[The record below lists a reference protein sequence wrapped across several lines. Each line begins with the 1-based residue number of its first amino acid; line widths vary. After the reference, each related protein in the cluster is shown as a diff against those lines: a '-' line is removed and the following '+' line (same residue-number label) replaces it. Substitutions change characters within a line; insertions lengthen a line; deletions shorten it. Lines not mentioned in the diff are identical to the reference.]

1 MKTAT
6 ATMPPAGTII
16 HAYPEWDDRDGKFR
30 VYLVRADG
38 EGGDDFDSAKPMQ
51 SEILGESI
59 EARLYRAAFCAHPKD
74 FRGEHE
80 RVLGFDKEP
89 PAKRA
94 AAAVKKELKAVAA
107 GKDGPSNFAIQIA
120 CVLAKG
126 KRK

>member
-1 MKTAT
+1 MKSATTAT
-6 ATMPPAGTII
+6 PTAGTIVDA
-16 HAYPEWDDRDGKFR
+16 HHEWDDRDGKFR